1 MAVHPKHTFAHV
13 IDVTDVIDIVKGAG
27 PLVARLARPAPDDAP
42 EELRWRL
49 LGWSPTVTIASARPL
64 DQRLPPAV
72 NLHGLSVC
80 ELTLHARER
89 EHATIERAS
98 FEVPAALVAMLAAG
112 DRLHLLRPGQADLA
126 LWLVRDTRL
135 VVAAG
140 ALVGADLGAEIS
152 IDASG
157 DGDGEALRVTIDEA
171 TKIMGTEPVETAG
184 FVVSAPGPRP
194 RSMLGRGACVAIAR
208 RDACDPKV
216 AIGAALLLHHGP
228 FRMLPWVR
236 RRRT

>member
-1 MAVHPKHTFAHV
+1 MCEHGEPVEIHPKNTFDYV
-13 IDVTDVIDIVKGAG
+13 ILIAEAAG
-27 PLVARLARPAPDDAP
+27 PLVARLARPVPDDAP

-49 LGWSPTVTIASARPL
+49 LGLSPTVTIAAPRPL
-64 DQRLPPAV
+64 DQRLPPGV
-72 NLHGLSVC
+72 DLRGIGVC

-89 EHATIERAS
+89 EHATLERAS
-98 FEVPAALVAMLAAG
+98 FELPAALAALLAPG
-112 DRLHLLRPGQADLA
+112 DELHLRRPSQADLG
-126 LWLVRDTRL
+126 LWLVRDRRL

-140 ALVGADLGAEIS
+140 ALLGEDLGPEIS
-152 IDASG
+152 IDREA
-157 DGDGEALRVTIDEA
+157 DGEALRVTIGGVA
-171 TKIMGTEPVETAG
+171 TVMGTEPVDRAG
-184 FVVSAPGPRP
+184 FAVSAPGPRP

-208 RDACDPKV
+208 RDVCDPQV